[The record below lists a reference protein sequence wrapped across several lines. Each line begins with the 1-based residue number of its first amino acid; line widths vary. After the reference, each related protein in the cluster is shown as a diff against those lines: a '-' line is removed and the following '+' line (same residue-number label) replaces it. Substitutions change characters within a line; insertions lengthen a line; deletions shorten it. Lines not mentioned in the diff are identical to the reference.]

1 MLSKL
6 GMMDSA
12 EATEKLTAAL
22 NGYKLSANDAIGIV
36 DKLVNIDLIA
46 ATSSEELATALQYVS
61 SQANAANISF
71 DKLTA
76 LIATASETTRLSAE
90 SIGNAFKSIIAR
102 MQNVKLGK
110 FIDDSGESINDT
122 EKILNSF
129 GIALR
134 DSNKEW
140 RNLED
145 VIDEVG
151 SKWDSFTSVEKDAI
165 GVAIAGR

>member
-1 MLSKL
+1 
-6 GMMDSA
+6 
-12 EATEKLTAAL
+12 
-22 NGYKLSANDAIGIV
+22 
-36 DKLVNIDLIA
+36 
-46 ATSSEELATALQYVS
+46 
-61 SQANAANISF
+61 
-71 DKLTA
+71 
-76 LIATASETTRLSAE
+76 
-90 SIGNAFKSIIAR
+90 